1 MCCRDH
7 SWLWAAQQLRWLQD
21 MAFEYAQF
29 VYTDIPY
36 NKYHANIKIRQTS
49 HQVGKLDKRCCLVP
63 LGDPF
68 QWGPFWS
75 VRLDC
80 IPCKALQ
87 PWQAGR
93 AALMEGQS
101 ILKSFGELLVLTN
114 RHLEA
119 ERQCWKFN
127 NHWTLDPA
135 RSWVLLLMSV
145 SWGQR
150 SCISAVRQCDLVLE
164 TFPRVPMF
172 VSFSWGGRF
181 VLSGLTTWG

>member
-1 MCCRDH
+1 
-7 SWLWAAQQLRWLQD
+7 
-21 MAFEYAQF
+21 MALEYAQF

-49 HQVGKLDKRCCLVP
+49 YQVGKLDKRCYLVS

-87 PWQAGR
+87 LWQAGR

-119 ERQCWKFN
+119 ERQCWKFK
-127 NHWTLDPA
+127 NHWSRDPA
-135 RSWVLLLMSV
+135 RSRALSLMGV

-150 SCISAVRQCDLVLE
+150 SCISAVWQCDPVLE
-164 TFPRVPMF
+164 TFPRVPML
-172 VSFSWGGRF
+172 VSFSWGGLF
-181 VLSGLTTWG
+181 VLSGLTACG